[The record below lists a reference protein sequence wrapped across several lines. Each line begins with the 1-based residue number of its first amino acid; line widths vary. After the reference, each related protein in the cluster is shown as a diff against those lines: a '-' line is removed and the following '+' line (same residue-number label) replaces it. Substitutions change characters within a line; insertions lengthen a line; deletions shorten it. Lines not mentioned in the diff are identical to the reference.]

1 MGSYSGEGL
10 GEHMHL
16 SRARQKLV
24 TLLHVTPRFLLTFSI
39 AIAIGAAISVLAVPA
54 PVQADSFE
62 GLQSYEQGRKDE
74 AIRLLRRAAWQD
86 NDIFAQFKLGE
97 IYSAKSESDK
107 GYRDL
112 VEAAVWYYIALLNVN
127 VGDNLYYRPVVDKL
141 GAKFTD
147 AQNKLQEIYNNL
159 LQDERIDLRNR
170 ITYIEACR
178 GPEGLLLLGQLHDR
192 RFERTSI
199 YLPPDTDTNQ
209 PSYGGSDDY
218 WSQNGPSGSY
228 YSSGSYGSSTLPS
241 FRSPLYGDTQPIEKS
256 DLEARLFYKLA
267 EADGYPFAREYLEGL
282 SDYSGYGTT
291 DPKQAELQARAK
303 AERWLSPFE
312 FYAAETRYRGELP
325 SGLVLSDECPVN
337 AAREKALMLGKQL
350 VPEQLLYEMLDFLGF
365 ARGFSPREFNRA
377 VAKYQDFLGEPTTGE
392 MTPIQLV
399 RLIQISAVRGQKKA
413 QRSLGIMYVKGV
425 GVVRNLVRAEKWLVA
440 AAEQGDGEAMYALSE
455 LYSLGGRGI
464 EKSEDKANRYR
475 QGSAVQGFQPVRSE
489 FLRLLESAPPPDS
502 PPPGRGRRHYRH
514 GGGGEEPP
522 PGE

>member
-1 MGSYSGEGL
+1 
-10 GEHMHL
+10 MHL

-24 TLLHVTPRFLLTFSI
+24 ALLRAVPRFLVSFSI
-39 AIAIGAAISVLAVPA
+39 TVVIGGFLAALALPSSVR
-54 PVQADSFE
+54 ADSFE

-74 AIRLLRRAAWQD
+74 AIRLLRRSAWQD

-97 IYSAKSESDK
+97 IYSAKSENDK

-141 GAKFTD
+141 GAKFNE

-178 GPEGLLLLGQLHDR
+178 GPAGLLLLGQLHDR

-199 YLPPDTDTNQ
+199 YLPPDSDPNAGQ
-209 PSYGGSDDY
+209 PGSGGNGGEDY

-228 YSSGSYGSSTLPS
+228 YSSNAYGTGTLPS
-241 FRSPLYGDTQPIEKS
+241 FRSPLYGETQPIEKS

-267 EADGYPFAREYLEGL
+267 EAEGYPFAREYLEGL
-282 SDYSGYGTT
+282 SDYSGYGST
-291 DPKQAELQARAK
+291 DPKQGELLARAK

-337 AAREKALMLGKQL
+337 ASREKALLLGKQL
-350 VPEQLLYEMLDFLGF
+350 IPPQLLFEMLDFLGF
-365 ARGFSPREFNRA
+365 ARGFGPRDFGRA
-377 VAKYQDFLGEPTTGE
+377 VAKYQDFLGEPTTGDI
-392 MTPIQLV
+392 TPIQIV

-425 GVVRNLVRAEKWLVA
+425 GVVRNLVRAEKWLLA

-464 EKSEDKANRYR
+464 EKAEDKANRYR
-475 QGSAVQGFQPVRSE
+475 QGAAVQGFQPVRSE
-489 FLRLLESAPPPDS
+489 FLRLLESAPPPDG
-502 PPPGRGRRHYRH
+502 PPSGRPRHRYRH
-514 GGGGEEPP
+514 GGEEPP